1 MTNFYK
7 VPEMMD
13 RWLFTDVTAHV
24 FITLWHVLIIDPMIF
39 NGQCRPDLCLLEGL
53 TMLVWSKGERHDK
66 EESLDL
72 QVGHWGWA

>member
-39 NGQCRPDLCLLEGL
+39 
-53 TMLVWSKGERHDK
+53 
-66 EESLDL
+66 
-72 QVGHWGWA
+72 